1 MAAQNVIRKKLI
13 RGNNMAITRRKFLG
27 ALGAIGA
34 GSLMGGTRT
43 FAYGDAEFAGTLVDT
58 TRCIGCRKCEEACAA
73 VNGNPVPD
81 VEDKSVFETQR
92 NGSTKSWTV
101 VNRFETE
108 KGKVFVKKQCM
119 HCNQPACASACLVN
133 AMLKLKPGPVIWR
146 ESKCMGCRYCMISC
160 PFDIPKFEYESPFP
174 KIQKC
179 HFCYTRLA
187 EGKNPAC
194 VDACPVEALS
204 FGSRR
209 NMLQIARARIAI
221 NPDKY
226 HDHIYGETEAGGSAW
241 IYISSVPFDQI
252 GFNTNI
258 STTPYPEYTK
268 GFLYAVP
275 FIFVLMPTF
284 LLGISH
290 LTKRKNDII
299 PDHQEKT
306 DTAGKKKE

>member
-1 MAAQNVIRKKLI
+1 MAARAAIRKKPI

-27 ALGAIGA
+27 ALGAAGA
-34 GSLMGGTRT
+34 GPLLTGTRA
-43 FAYGDAEFAGTLVDT
+43 FAYGDAEFAGVIVDT
-58 TRCIGCRKCEEACAA
+58 TRCIGCRKCEQACAA
-73 VNGNPVPD
+73 ANGNPIPD
-81 VEDKSVFETQR
+81 IEDRSVFETLR
-92 NGSTKSWTV
+92 DTGTKTWTV
-101 VNRFETE
+101 VNRFDTE
-108 KGKVFVKKQCM
+108 KGRVFVKKQCM
-119 HCNQPACASACLVN
+119 HCNQPACASACLVK
-133 AMLKLKPGPVIWR
+133 AMLKTKPGPVIWR

-160 PFDIPKFEYESPFP
+160 PFDVPKFEYESPVP

-187 EGKNPAC
+187 EGKIPAC

-204 FGSRR
+204 FGSRK
-209 NMLQIARARIAI
+209 NMLKIAQTKIAT

-226 HDHIYGETEAGGSAW
+226 HDQIYGDIEAGGSGW
-241 IYISSVPFDQI
+241 IYLSSVPFDRI

-275 FIFVLMPTF
+275 FIFVLLPTF

-290 LTKRKNDII
+290 LTRRKNEIAHDLREK
-299 PDHQEKT
+299 PDNAREK
-306 DTAGKKKE
+306 EE